1 MEHTDKD
8 NTQELKVNS
17 IKQMLENARLFVTPV
32 NNKTSI
38 LACIACQKGIKSS
51 NALSH
56 AKSKPHKLR
65 ISKQKQGKLK
75 DWIQKAGKMLANK
88 TMNLPKVLPQSEKP
102 VEELQVL
109 KGLSCTECTH
119 CCITSRTGA
128 VITRTMASL
137 LQEIAKM
144 RMCRPTLKA
153 AQNTSQSIQHLWVSM
168 LAASSIYMSH
178 NIQKS

>member
-1 MEHTDKD
+1 MQKPNNDMEHTDKD

-88 TMNLPKVLPQSEKP
+88 TMNLPKVFLRAKNQ
-102 VEELQVL
+102 L
-109 KGLSCTECTH
+109 KNFKFWK
-119 CCITSRTGA
+119 
-128 VITRTMASL
+128 ASL
-137 LQEIAKM
+137 
-144 RMCRPTLKA
+144 
-153 AQNTSQSIQHLWVSM
+153 AQNALT
-168 LAASSIYMSH
+168 AA
-178 NIQKS
+178 